1 MLLVAFG
8 KWGFLCRGLWM
19 NGNLGGEGDERENR
33 RGQQHRGFAMLI
45 VSVLSLSLP
54 SYKRSLS

>member
-1 MLLVAFG
+1 
-8 KWGFLCRGLWM
+8 M